1 MPLHRQDT
9 GDKQLAYVDVRSIM
23 EILPHRYPFLLIDRI
38 TELVPQKRAVGYKN
52 ITLNEW
58 FFAGHFPNNPVMP
71 GVLIIEAMAQL
82 GGTAILEPGSLA
94 TTVPYLA
101 GVDKL
106 KFRRPVVP
114 GDKLEME
121 ANVMWVRM
129 NIGRLHAEAR
139 VDDQP
144 VCSGELL
151 FSIVSDTRLFRLDAS
166 ILHM

>member
-1 MPLHRQDT
+1 M
-9 GDKQLAYVDVRSIM
+9 AYVDVRSIM

-52 ITLNEW
+52 VTLNEW

-82 GGTAILEPGSLA
+82 GGTTVIEPSSA
-94 TTVPYLA
+94 STSVPYLA
-101 GVDKL
+101 GVDKV

-121 ANVMWVRM
+121 VNVMWIRM
-129 NIGRLHAEAR
+129 NYGRLNAEAR
-139 VDDQP
+139 VDDQL
-144 VCSGELL
+144 VCTAELA

-166 ILHM
+166 VLHL